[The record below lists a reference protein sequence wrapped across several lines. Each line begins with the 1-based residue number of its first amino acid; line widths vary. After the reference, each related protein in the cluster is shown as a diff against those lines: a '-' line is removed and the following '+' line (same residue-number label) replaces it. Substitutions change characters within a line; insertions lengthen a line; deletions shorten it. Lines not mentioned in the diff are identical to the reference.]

1 MVKNHFMWLY
11 TLLTG
16 NAPETCYTKYGSV
29 SLKSKC
35 CHEMALRIVLQSIE
49 SHANRYGRYIEP
61 LLSLSIDFYCRV
73 FVRIRSGQKQ
83 CKSSTSKLG
92 NVYQCTGCQSMTV
105 QPLGEQEHNERQC
118 TTVLQG

>member
-92 NVYQCTGCQSMTV
+92 NVYQCTGCQSITV
-105 QPLGEQEHNERQC
+105 QPLGEQ
-118 TTVLQG
+118 